1 VSAAPR
7 RTLVALAEVAWGY
20 FRTRKQF
27 LLTRLA
33 ARGWRVVY
41 VEPMAAGRGNALAA
55 REVDGVTVVTAPF
68 LKSNTRQPLYNAAI
82 ELPPVRAALASLG
95 ARAAVAAI
103 GRLGLGPIDVAF
115 LSNIHA
121 AKALSGLG
129 ARLVCYDFNDHPLQF
144 AGVPAWARGSLDRAL
159 ERADLVLAV
168 SAHYARQLAAGVQA
182 PVVLLGN
189 GVEYAH
195 FARPGGEPPAA
206 IRQVSKPRV
215 GYVGK
220 VSHFLDFAVLERL
233 ATTGGYELVIVGPL
247 PDETAHDIDRLRRAP
262 HAHVLGEVPYAD
274 VPAALAGLD
283 VALIP
288 FRAGD
293 PFTVGINPNKLYQ
306 YWAAGLPIVSSPISD
321 VAAEPSTLVFADGP
335 VAFEHAVRDVLAA
348 PRYPEAARARARAHD
363 WDAIAERL
371 DGLLEAALAGKARH
385 GRVEAAAVAGFG
397 DDVRASA

>member
-1 VSAAPR
+1 LSAAG

-41 VEPMAAGRGNALAA
+41 VEPLAQGRGNALGA
-55 REVDGVTVVTAPF
+55 RAVDGVTVVTAPF
-68 LKSNTRQPLYNAAI
+68 LKTNTRQPLYNAAI
-82 ELPPVRAALASLG
+82 GLWPARAALETMG
-95 ARAAVAAI
+95 AAAAVAAVE
-103 GRLGLGPIDVAF
+103 RLGVGPVDVAF

-121 AKALSGLG
+121 AKALSRLG

-144 AGVPAWARGSLDRAL
+144 AGVPAWAHGSL
-159 ERADLVLAV
+159 ERALARADVVLAV
-168 SAHYARQLAAGVQA
+168 SAHYARVLARRVAV

-195 FARPGGEPPAA
+195 FAQPRGPVPEAL
-206 IRQVSKPRV
+206 RQVPAPRV

-233 ATTGGYELVIVGPL
+233 ATSGGCTLVIVGPL
-247 PDETAHDIDRLRRAP
+247 PDETSRDVERLRRAP
-262 HAHVLGEVPYAD
+262 HAHVLGELPYAD

-288 FRAGD
+288 FRAHD
-293 PFTVGINPNKLYQ
+293 PYTVGINPNKLYQ
-306 YWAAGLPIVSSPISD
+306 YWAAGLPIVSSPIAD
-321 VAAEPSTLVFADGP
+321 VAPDPATLAFAAGP
-335 VAFEHAVRDVLAA
+335 DAFATAVRDVLAR
-348 PRYPEAARARARAHD
+348 PREPEAARARARAHD
-363 WDAIAERL
+363 WDAIAGRL
-371 DGLLEAALAGKARH
+371 DGLLAAALESKART
-385 GRVEAAAVAGFG
+385 GRVEATAVQPFG
-397 DDVRASA
+397 ENVLRA